1 MIQKGR
7 LPIRHAGASSIYQL
21 AISAAATAALPAPW
35 SRHHSM
41 DSSRPA
47 ATAAPPR
54 SPPALPRLQ
63 QHPPR
68 LPTGSDLPALL
79 NYLAVSDCLSQSA
92 RGADKGQVSRGAHV
106 CGLTHSVEAD
116 TTPTT

>member
-41 DSSRPA
+41 DSSRPGGHGSSA
-47 ATAAPPR
+47 SLSACSS
-54 SPPALPRLQ
+54 SPPTTPASP
-63 QHPPR
+63 
-68 LPTGSDLPALL
+68 SDRQRPALL
-79 NYLAVSDCLSQSA
+79 NYLAACMSLRLSVA
-92 RGADKGQVSRGAHV
+92 VCTRGRQGASVSRGTL
-106 CGLTHSVEAD
+106 CLRLD
-116 TTPTT
+116 TLC